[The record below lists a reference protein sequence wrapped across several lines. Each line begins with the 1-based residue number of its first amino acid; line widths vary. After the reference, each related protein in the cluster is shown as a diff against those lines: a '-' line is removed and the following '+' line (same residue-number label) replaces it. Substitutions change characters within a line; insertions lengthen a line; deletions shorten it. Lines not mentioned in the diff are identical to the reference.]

1 MFVTKHNEN
10 TYKQVTTMND
20 ASIQWH
26 VPQKLLLK
34 LRTKISIQPT
44 VIADVTTTLC
54 PKNMRLFINLHNS
67 LYL

>member
-34 LRTKISIQPT
+34 LRTQISIQPT
-44 VIADVTTTLC
+44 AIADVTTTLC
-54 PKNMRLFINLHNS
+54 PKNMRQT
-67 LYL
+67 LYKHP

>member
-1 MFVTKHNEN
+1 
-10 TYKQVTTMND
+10 MND

-44 VIADVTTTLC
+44 AIADVTTTLC
-54 PKNMRLFINLHNS
+54 PKNMRQT
-67 LYL
+67 LYKHP